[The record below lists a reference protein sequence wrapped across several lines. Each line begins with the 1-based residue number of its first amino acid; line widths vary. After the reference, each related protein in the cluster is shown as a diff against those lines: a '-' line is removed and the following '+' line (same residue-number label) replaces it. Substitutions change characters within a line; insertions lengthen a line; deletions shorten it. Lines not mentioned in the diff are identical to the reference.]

1 MLNTD
6 TFVGNQS
13 LLFDAIKPGNY
24 TRLGVNN
31 SLWLD
36 WNEVYS
42 ITSEGMEGASCKF
55 GQTPVSERF
64 KRYTRE
70 LFPTSF
76 FNFILK

>member
-55 GQTPVSERF
+55 GQTPISERF
-64 KRYTRE
+64 TQDN
-70 LFPTSF
+70 FFQPNF
-76 FNFILK
+76 FNFTL